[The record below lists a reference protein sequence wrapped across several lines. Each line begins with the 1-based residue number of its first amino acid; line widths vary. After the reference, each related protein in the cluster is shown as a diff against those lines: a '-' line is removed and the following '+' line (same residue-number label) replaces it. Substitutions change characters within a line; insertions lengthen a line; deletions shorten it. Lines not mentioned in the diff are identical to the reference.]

1 MQFHH
6 FLTTESEGERKKP
19 VAGKNKK
26 STSDVASSEVD

>member
-1 MQFHH
+1 MQLPLI
-6 FLTTESEGERKKP
+6 LTTESEEGLKKP